1 MIEQIKI
8 AIQDIE
14 SQVKNLEI
22 QKSMLLKLSDNS
34 IPNIDKWKIIC
45 CLNVS
50 NKDSIAV
57 KFLKEV
63 LPGADT
69 YLYTEDATK
78 VIFRKFVVNVSNFA
92 PYSIEIDYN
101 GVARNKYPEVLPA
114 TQTES
119 VYSTLLE
126 AAEKGASTDSMAK
139 YLFPKSGYIVR
150 NVKFLFVKRRFPAI
164 KKMCEEMKKF
174 RYEASHRILSE
185 YNEFQNNLGEFDACF
200 YKHIRNFANKEA
212 EIKRVYR
219 DSYI

>member
-8 AIQDIE
+8 AMQDID
-14 SQVKNLEI
+14 SQVKNLES
-22 QKSMLLKLSDNS
+22 QKEMLQKLSDNS
-34 IPNIDKWKIIC
+34 ISNIDKWKIIC
-45 CLNVS
+45 GLNVS

-57 KFLKEV
+57 KFLKEA

-78 VIFRKFVVNVSNFA
+78 AIFGKFVVNVSSFA
-92 PYSIEIDYN
+92 PYSIEICYN
-101 GVARNKYPEVLPA
+101 GVARTKYPEVLPA

-119 VYSTLLE
+119 VYSRLLE

-139 YLFPKSGYIVR
+139 YLFPKNGYVVR
-150 NVKFLFVKRRFPAI
+150 NVRFLFVKRRFPEI
-164 KKMCEEMKKF
+164 KKMCEEMKKS
-174 RYEASHRILSE
+174 RYEASHRLLSE
-185 YNEFQNNLGEFDACF
+185 YNDFQNNLGKFDACF
-200 YKHIRNFANKEA
+200 YEHIRKFANKEA